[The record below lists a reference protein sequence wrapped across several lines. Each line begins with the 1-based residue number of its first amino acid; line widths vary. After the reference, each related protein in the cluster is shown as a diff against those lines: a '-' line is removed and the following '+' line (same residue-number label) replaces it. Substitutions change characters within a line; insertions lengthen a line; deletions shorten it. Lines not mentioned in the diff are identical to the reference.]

1 MKIEK
6 ISLLLVTA
14 SERGS
19 QPFGEPDLLDWLTI
33 QEELVQTVRAIFERT
48 LTEKR
53 ARIRHRKAG
62 KLVHFPYFQKNQYEP
77 DKPGT
82 LAYLF

>member
-33 QEELVQTVRAIFERT
+33 QEELVQTVRAF
-48 LTEKR
+48 LNGLLLKR
-53 ARIRHRKAG
+53 EQELGIAKR
-62 KLVHFPYFQKNQYEP
+62 VN
-77 DKPGT
+77 
-82 LAYLF
+82 